1 MNENLIAGSKVIWI
15 LFGLVL
21 MLVLL
26 DGVAKQ
32 SSLAA
37 FACLVALAVFI
48 VPALF
53 AMVVKRVKKSEAETW
68 AVANS

>member
-53 AMVVKRVKKSEAETW
+53 AMLNQYVGRDEVVAQ
-68 AVANS
+68 